1 MSGILARSKALRKWF
16 LPNYCHGPER
26 RGLLVGIDA
35 AGKTTLLYRWKL
47 GEVITTISTM
57 GFNVETIP
65 RNNGSD
71 LVLWDVGG
79 SEKLRPLLRHYLPST
94 EYILFIHNCADKE
107 RFDEQIDEFHRVAKG
122 LAEGGGRYIFV
133 ILNKQD
139 LLPPAQRRHHVAD
152 IMRRYEQE
160 STKHADKLTI
170 DVLDLPYLSAT
181 KSSDAEL
188 HVILDHVQECLRRGP
203 KPRAAIPTWNESRP
217 AAKRPRADLDDLKRQ
232 ARQMIDADGASADEF
247 WQSLERGDVQEWN
260 HYSHLRAGFF
270 ALVEGAT
277 SSMTLLDCAD
287 VLISKVKYL
296 ETLKPDHSFHDATH
310 RTKTIFWLLQLHL
323 SANKYVQEVQLGRD
337 LTRDDFTN
345 VLLHNPE
352 LSDSG
357 LWRDYFSKRRISSP
371 DASERWLFP
380 DFWPLPSVYTMPFA
394 TEPPAVVDEAFLE
407 SYRLMSLGLAVA
419 REMHVSAAG
428 LNLGPDVVQQHAL
441 NGIETVIMR
450 RRATDPN
457 IPPFTPTKA
466 WFWLQYVRGCLTG
479 AIMKTGI
486 RAVKAVAMW
495 HGLHTEMTPEEFV
508 DIFGFRGDEWQEYYS
523 RFVWESM
530 HARVGVVIPD
540 LKPLPEVLAATLGV
554 HIVLAPKPADDG
566 SAQQPKADGSAQKA
580 ALKRPTQKPLVSG
593 ATQKPVMVR
602 RVQKPTVKG
611 SAPKPTT
618 FNGTAQKTT
627 VNTIAKNQPSSHTDD
642 SFEDFV
648 TVDIHGDAVETPSED
663 DLALAAAV
671 IIDEAEIIA
680 LEDTEGSFVK
690 GNSHARMLL
699 RLHRILAEADDQ
711 ARGWPAQ
718 AIADALE
725 VPCAGAVDG
734 RTQRTFWARQV
745 LGARM
750 NDGRRSESFEGF
762 VLANKELANEE
773 LWRAYYSPAVWEGEQ
788 SKRMFVEPDCRTG
801 ADQTPWT

>member
-26 RGLLVGIDA
+26 RGLLAGIDA

-65 RNNGSD
+65 AIMDRILFCGTSERCA
-71 LVLWDVGG
+71 G

-107 RFDEQIDEFHRVAKG
+107 RFDEQIDEFHRVAK
-122 LAEGGGRYIFV
+122 
-133 ILNKQD
+133 
-139 LLPPAQRRHHVAD
+139 
-152 IMRRYEQE
+152 
-160 STKHADKLTI
+160 

-188 HVILDHVQECLRRGP
+188 HVILDHVQERLRRGP

-277 SSMTLLDCAD
+277 SSMTLFDCAD
-287 VLISKVKYL
+287 VLINKVKYL

-310 RTKTIFWLLQLHL
+310 RQVTPRAKPPPRPSSGFSNFTSRRTTPDLFSRRQRALALSRLLAPAIRLH
-323 SANKYVQEVQLGRD
+323 
-337 LTRDDFTN
+337 
-345 VLLHNPE
+345 
-352 LSDSG
+352 
-357 LWRDYFSKRRISSP
+357 
-371 DASERWLFP
+371 DAFRNR
-380 DFWPLPSVYTMPFA
+380 T
-394 TEPPAVVDEAFLE
+394 PAVVDEAFLE

-419 REMHVSAAG
+419 REMHVSAAS
-428 LNLGPDVVQQHAL
+428 LNLGPDVIQQHAL

-466 WFWLQYVRGCLTG
+466 WFWLQ
-479 AIMKTGI
+479 
-486 RAVKAVAMW
+486 
-495 HGLHTEMTPEEFV
+495 
-508 DIFGFRGDEWQEYYS
+508 GDEWQQYYS

-554 HIVLAPKPADDG
+554 HIVLAPKPADDGRVLSPVVYERAQQPAVGGSAQQPAVGG

-725 VPCAGAVDG
+725 VPCAGTVDG

-750 NDGRRSESFEGF
+750 NHGRRSESFEGF